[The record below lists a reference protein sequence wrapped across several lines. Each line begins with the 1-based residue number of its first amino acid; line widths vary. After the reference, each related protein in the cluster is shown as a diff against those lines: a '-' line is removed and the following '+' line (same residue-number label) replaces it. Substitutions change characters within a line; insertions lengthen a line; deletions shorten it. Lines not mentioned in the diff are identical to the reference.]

1 MHRHLHACWAFLL
14 ALLLSGANPT
24 AADSYEEALIGFQ
37 SADATQ
43 PFFDSAY
50 GYALFPTIGKGGI
63 GLGGAYGKGRVYVA
77 GNQVGTTSMSQ
88 VTVGFQL
95 GGQAFSQII
104 FFEDRHAFE
113 QFTDENF
120 EFGAQA
126 TAVAL
131 TASASAQASTAGG
144 ASASAGLEAAAATQ
158 VQAGYR
164 KGMAIF
170 TVAKGGLMYEATL
183 GGQRFNYKPLSDS

>member
-1 MHRHLHACWAFLL
+1 MVHPLIKLPTVALCLV
-14 ALLLSGANPT
+14 LLLSAVST
-24 AADSYEEALIGFQ
+24 AARADKYDEALTGFR
-37 SADATQ
+37 SAEATG

-50 GYALFPTIGKGGI
+50 GYALFPTIGKGGFGI
-63 GLGGAYGKGRVYVA
+63 GGAYGKGRVYVGGKHV
-77 GNQVGTTSMSQ
+77 GNTSMSQ

-95 GGQAFSQII
+95 GGQAYSQII
-104 FFEDRHAFE
+104 FFEDRHAFK

-144 ASASAGLEAAAATQ
+144 ASASAGLEAAEASQ

-164 KGMAIF
+164 KGMAVF
-170 TVAKGGLMYEATL
+170 TVAKGGLMYEASL
-183 GGQRFNYKPLSDS
+183 GGQRFDYKPL

>member
-1 MHRHLHACWAFLL
+1 MAHPLIKVPTATLCLV
-14 ALLLSGANPT
+14 LLLSALSP
-24 AADSYEEALIGFQ
+24 AAWADKYDEALTGFR
-37 SADATQ
+37 SAEATA
-43 PFFDSAY
+43 PFFESAY
-50 GYALFPTIGKGGI
+50 GYALFPTIGKGGFGI
-63 GLGGAYGKGRVYVA
+63 GGAYGKGRVYA
-77 GNQVGTTSMSQ
+77 GGKHVGNTSMSQ

-95 GGQAFSQII
+95 GGQAYSQII
-104 FFEDRHAFE
+104 FFEDRRAFE

-144 ASASAGLEAAAATQ
+144 ASASAGLEAAEASQ

-164 KGMAIF
+164 KGMAVF
-170 TVAKGGLMYEATL
+170 TVAKGGLMYEASL
-183 GGQRFNYKPLSDS
+183 GGQRFDYEPL